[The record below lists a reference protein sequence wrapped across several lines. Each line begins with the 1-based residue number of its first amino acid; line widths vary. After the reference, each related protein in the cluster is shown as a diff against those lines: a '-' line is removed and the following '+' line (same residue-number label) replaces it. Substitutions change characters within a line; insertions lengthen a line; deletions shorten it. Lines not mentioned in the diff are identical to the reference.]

1 MYLGD
6 KASSLA
12 QQYAEDYADLLCD
25 DREGLRTRTLPE
37 VWSPI
42 EYACHVRDVML
53 VQRER
58 LLAARRSDGPVTEP
72 MGRACWTCSDTA
84 TGSARS
90 PFRPV
95 SVERSVRWVAVHTLH
110 ELQHHLLDFRR
121 RLDRSPR

>member
-72 MGRACWTCSDTA
+72 MGRAEHDGYATQHPADVTRQLKDATA
-84 TGSARS
+84 TFTRVLDLLGHGDW
-90 PFRPV
+90 
-95 SVERSVRWVAVHTLH
+95 ERTLTV
-110 ELQHHLLDFRR
+110 
-121 RLDRSPR
+121 PYP